1 MEIKKIVIAP
11 NNTKAIAFFDELS
24 RKKAEIFK
32 KIDSL
37 PLSNKIHKK
46 ENK

>member
-1 MEIKKIVIAP
+1 MEIKKIVISP

-32 KIDSL
+32 KIDNL
-37 PLSNKIHKK
+37 PLSTKPSKK
-46 ENK
+46 EDK